1 MPLAGELGE
10 AVWRVFGDGVE
21 DKSGLEN
28 LKREAIFIDWDCW
41 VRGKLGEGSFGGRM
55 LDEGED
61 RTEISINRCQ
71 PTNIENHSRRVN
83 PSWPSTCLLLSGLLP
98 GLASNPLRPE
108 LDSIDVREGD
118 SKERTLKC
126 SGSLD
131 EQRERRDN
139 FSRLP
144 TVERSFLL

>member
-41 VRGKLGEGSFGGRM
+41 VRGKLGEGSFGRITWNSDC
-55 LDEGED
+55 L
-61 RTEISINRCQ
+61 RKEISISRCQ

-83 PSWPSTCLLLSGLLP
+83 PSWPSTCVLLSVLLP

-108 LDSIDVREGD
+108 LDSIDVCERD
-118 SKERTLKC
+118 SKKWTLKC

-131 EQRERRDN
+131 EQRERRSD